1 LKQVAQVKI
10 LGHQYTFKS
19 NTDPKK
25 IEQVAEFV
33 NNRIE
38 EVLSSGYS
46 ADTLGAAV
54 LALMN
59 VAGEYLQLRDGNEA
73 VEMQL
78 RIEKLL
84 ARLED
89 AMPS

>member
-1 LKQVAQVKI
+1 MKQVAEVTI
-10 LGHQYTFKS
+10 LGQQYTFKS
-19 NTDPKK
+19 NTDPKA
-25 IEQVAEFV
+25 IEQVADFV
-33 NNRIE
+33 NDRID
-38 EVLSSGYS
+38 EVLSSGYT

-73 VEMQL
+73 VQVQQRLEA
-78 RIEKLL
+78 LL

-89 AMPS
+89 IVPS

>member
-1 LKQVAQVKI
+1 MKQVAQVKI

>member
-19 NTDPKK
+19 DTDPKK